1 MKKEELKEFIEGT
14 IIPNKIKGITATMLK
29 EVLLEVADSLGEGG
43 EGGGGG
49 YAIFC
54 NFDNNV
60 LNSDDYKDNPAAGI
74 AASNLLTPEQLE
86 HNKQCFE
93 KIIAEINSGK
103 PMPLINI
110 DCNPKTLTN
119 DLASWDDMHM
129 FGPIMMGYLINNV
142 NGDGFEGV
150 LQVEYPYIA
159 GLFTN
164 AEIIFTKEG
173 YVTAL
178 I

>member
-43 EGGGGG
+43 EGSGGG

-74 AASNLLTPEQLE
+74 VASNLLTPEQLE

-103 PMPLINI
+103 PMPSIQVDI
-110 DCNPKTLTN
+110 NPKVLGN
-119 DLASWDDMHM
+119 NSLSCDDVRVFMPM
-129 FGPIMMGYLINNV
+129 LQGYLFNNV
-142 NGDGFEGV
+142 NGDILGGA
-150 LQVEYPYIA
+150 LQVEYPYIL
-159 GLFTN
+159 GGIPNKEVL
-164 AEIIFTKEG
+164 FTKEG
-173 YVTAL
+173 YV
-178 I
+178 III

>member
-43 EGGGGG
+43 GGG

-54 NFDNNV
+54 NFDDNV
-60 LNSDDYKDNPAAGI
+60 LNSDDYKDNLAAGI
-74 AASNLLTPEQLE
+74 VASNLLTPEQLE

-103 PMPLINI
+103 PA
-110 DCNPKTLTN
+110 TN
-119 DLASWDDMHM
+119 SC
-129 FGPIMMGYLINNV
+129 
-142 NGDGFEGV
+142 
-150 LQVEYPYIA
+150 
-159 GLFTN
+159 
-164 AEIIFTKEG
+164 
-173 YVTAL
+173 
-178 I
+178 

>member
-43 EGGGGG
+43 GGGG

-54 NFDNNV
+54 NFDKEV
-60 LNSDDYKDNPAAGI
+60 LTSDDYKDNLAAGI

-86 HNKQCFE
+86 HNKQRFE

-103 PMPLINI
+103 PMPSINVDI
-110 DCNPKTLTN
+110 NPKALT
-119 DLASWDDMHM
+119 DDPTSWDDMHM
-129 FGPIMMGYLINNV
+129 FGTIALGYLINNV
-142 NGDGFEGV
+142 NGDIFEGV
-150 LQVEYPYIA
+150 LQVEYPYII
-159 GLFTN
+159 GGISN
-164 AEIIFTKEG
+164 KEVIFTKEG
-173 YVTAL
+173 YV
-178 I
+178 IIID

>member
-43 EGGGGG
+43 GGG

-54 NFDNNV
+54 NYDKEV
-60 LNSDDYKDNPAAGI
+60 LNSDAYKDNYAAGI
-74 AASNLLTPEQLE
+74 VASNLLTPEQLE

-110 DCNPKTLTN
+110 DFNPKV
-119 DLASWDDMHM
+119 LADETSSWDDMHM
-129 FGPIMMGYLINNV
+129 FSSIVMGYLVNNV
-142 NGDGFEGV
+142 NGDIFGGV
-150 LQVEYPYIA
+150 LQVEYPYIV
-159 GLFTN
+159 GMLSN
-164 AEIIFTKEG
+164 VEIIFTKEG
-173 YVTAL
+173 YVTVL